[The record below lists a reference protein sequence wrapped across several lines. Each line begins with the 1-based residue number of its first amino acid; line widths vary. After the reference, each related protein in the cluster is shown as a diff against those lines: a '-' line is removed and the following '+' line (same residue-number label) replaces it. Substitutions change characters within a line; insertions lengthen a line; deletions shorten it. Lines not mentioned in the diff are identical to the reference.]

1 MFFTIL
7 STLKSLT
14 EKRISSLTAPCG
26 LYSRSPLLPEV
37 ISEIIS
43 SEMSEMMAICD
54 RRLVLCD
61 GVIKD
66 EYLRKDINDEEI
78 LENAIQQ

>member
-1 MFFTIL
+1 M
-7 STLKSLT
+7 
-14 EKRISSLTAPCG
+14 
-26 LYSRSPLLPEV
+26 
-37 ISEIIS
+37 
-43 SEMSEMMAICD
+43 MSICD
-54 RRLVLCD
+54 RILVLCD